1 MLSFLFYLE
10 EVLLCIIVASKS
22 LHVVAQVG
30 MVFYSTYKPF
40 FFFYSS
46 TTESLG
52 YSYYWAIVNSAA
64 ENMDANAFWLPAF
77 NTLGYIPGGILVR

>member
-1 MLSFLFYLE
+1 MFMVIKINKTKFTMLSFLFYLE

-40 FFFYSS
+40 FFFIHP
-46 TTESLG
+46 LLNL
-52 YSYYWAIVNSAA
+52 WV
-64 ENMDANAFWLPAF
+64 
-77 NTLGYIPGGILVR
+77 IPIIELL